1 MRLFIAIDLSPE
13 LKKTLVGFMHDLKQK
28 GVKGNYT
35 PMQNLHLT
43 LCFIGETKQ
52 ADEIKEAMKSVDFKE
67 FRLALDE
74 TGRFGDIFWVGLK
87 GSQKLKILT
96 ADLRKQL
103 DKAGISYDNKP
114 FEPHITLI
122 RKASGPVNGKMPA
135 PKGEM
140 MVKKVSL
147 MKSEQKNG
155 KMVYTEIFSV

>member
-13 LKKTLVGFMHDLKQK
+13 LKKSLVGFMHDLKQK
-28 GVKGNYT
+28 GIKGNYA
-35 PMQNLHLT
+35 PAQNLHLT

-52 ADEIKEAMKSVDFKE
+52 ADEIKEAMKAVSYKE

-74 TGRFGDIFWVGLK
+74 TGRFGDTFWVGIK
-87 GSQKLKILT
+87 GSQKMKILA

-103 DKAGISYDNKP
+103 DLAGIAYDKKP
-114 FEPHITLI
+114 LEPHITLI
-122 RKASGPVNGKMPA
+122 RKVSGPTTGKLSVPHD
-135 PKGEM
+135 EM

-155 KMVYTEIFSV
+155 KMVYTEIFSI

>member
-13 LKKTLVGFMHDLKQK
+13 LKKSLVSFMHDLKQK
-28 GVKGNYT
+28 GIKGNYT
-35 PMQNLHLT
+35 PAQNLHLT

-52 ADEIKEAMKSVDFKE
+52 AEEIMAAMKAVDYKE
-67 FRLALDE
+67 FRLSLDE
-74 TGRFGDIFWVGLK
+74 TGRFGDVFWVGLK

-96 ADLRKQL
+96 ADLKKQL
-103 DKAGISYDNKP
+103 DAAGIPYDKKP

-122 RKASGPVNGKMPA
+122 RKVSGPTTGKLPV
-135 PKGEM
+135 PKDEM

-155 KMVYTEIFSV
+155 KMVYTELFSI